1 MRKVAQAVSYVALGG
16 VVLFPALFA
25 AGALSHSAL
34 KGALLAVTAVWFA
47 SAPLWMGREG

>member
-1 MRKVAQAVSYVALGG
+1 MKKVAQAVSFVALGG
-16 VVLFPALFA
+16 VVLFPVLFA
-25 AGALSHSAL
+25 AGTLSLGAM